1 MVNMKSLSLTI
12 STVISKVKVFYLHH
26 SNYNDPS
33 FLLAV
38 NSDELS
44 SLSKLDCDVSAAS

>member
-1 MVNMKSLSLTI
+1 MHGKYEVSFPYH
-12 STVISKVKVFYLHH
+12 STVISKVKVFYFHH
-26 SNYNDPS
+26 ST

-44 SLSKLDCDVSAAS
+44 SLFKLDCDVSAGS

>member
-1 MVNMKSLSLTI
+1 MVNMFSLFPLPFPQLYPRLKFFTYI
-12 STVISKVKVFYLHH
+12 TQI
-26 SNYNDPS
+26 NDPS

-38 NSDELS
+38 NSDDLS

>member
-1 MVNMKSLSLTI
+1 MVNMKSFSLTI
-12 STVISKVKVFYLHH
+12 PQLYPRSKFFTYITQT
-26 SNYNDPS
+26 NDPF